1 MSEQVM
7 KPDSISP
14 NTILNLAAGAVP
26 ERVNEAFRKVMDNI
40 LDPNT
45 KATAKRAIT
54 ITYTFAPDEDRADI
68 KIGIE
73 VKEKT
78 APLKSVSTGLYMI
91 ADPNG
96 IPMALEQ
103 LPLPAGQ
110 MTFDGNEVPQP
121 MRFKLD
127 K

>member
-1 MSEQVM
+1 MSDIM
-7 KPDSISP
+7 KADRVHPGSI
-14 NTILNLAAGAVP
+14 LDLAAGAVP
-26 ERVNEAFRKVMDNI
+26 ERVQEAFKKVMDNI

-45 KATAKRAIT
+45 KATTKRSIT
-54 ITYTFAPDEDRADI
+54 VTYTFAPDEDRTDI
-68 KIGIE
+68 RIGIE

-91 ADPNG
+91 ADADG
-96 IPMALEQ
+96 IPMAMEQ

-110 MTFDGNEVPQP
+110 LFFDGEEAPKP

>member
-1 MSEQVM
+1 MSEQIM

-14 NTILNLAAGAVP
+14 NTILNIAAGAVP

-45 KATAKRAIT
+45 KATTKRAIT

-78 APLKSVSTGLYMI
+78 APLKSVSTGLYMM
-91 ADPNG
+91 ADADG
-96 IPMALEQ
+96 IPVALEQ
-103 LPLPAGQ
+103 MPMPAGQ
-110 MTFDGNEVPQP
+110 MTFDGKEAPKPLQF
-121 MRFKLD
+121 RLGD
-127 K
+127 

>member
-1 MSEQVM
+1 MSDPIM
-7 KPDSISP
+7 KSGRIHPDSI
-14 NTILNLAAGAVP
+14 LDLAAGAVP
-26 ERVNEAFRKVMDNI
+26 ERVQEAFKKVMDNI

-45 KATAKRAIT
+45 KATAKRSIT
-54 ITYTFAPDEDRADI
+54 VTYTFAPDEDRTDI
-68 KIGIE
+68 RIGIE